1 MPPIVSDALVL
12 KTYKVGETSKLA
24 VLLTRER
31 GKLRAI
37 AKGARGA
44 KSRYRGALET
54 LNEVRVGLHGRQGA
68 ELLRLGDCELLRS
81 SFPALG
87 RGCEAGLV
95 LSYFAELLDAFEPE
109 GAADDAVYRL
119 GRAVVIAL
127 EEGES
132 QVMVM
137 ARYLEAWLL
146 RLHGI
151 YPPLDRCASCGARIG
166 TRELPYD
173 GASCGFV
180 CSTCRPASGP
190 VLSAASRAFIAEIF
204 RRPPSALAGLEE
216 PGSEIRLL
224 HRHLITHHLERALN
238 STRVMDELGRGSG
251 G

>member
-68 ELLRLGDCELLRS
+68 ELLRLGECELLRS
-81 SFPALG
+81 SFPALA
-87 RGCEAGLV
+87 RGCEAGLA
-95 LSYFAELLDAFEPE
+95 LSYFAELIDAFAPE
-109 GAADDAVYRL
+109 GEADDAVYRL

-137 ARYLEAWLL
+137 ARYLEAWIL

-151 YPPLDRCASCGARIG
+151 YPPLDRCSSCGSRID
-166 TRELPYD
+166 TDDLRYH
-173 GASCGFV
+173 GASHGFV
-180 CSTCRPASGP
+180 CSACGPASGP
-190 VLSAASRAFIAEIF
+190 FLPPAARGFVADLF
-204 RRPPSALAGLEE
+204 RRAPSALTGLEE
-216 PGSEIRLL
+216 PGPEARLL
-224 HRHLITHHLERALN
+224 HRQLITHHLERALN
-238 STRVMDELGRGSG
+238 STRVMDDIAREPCA
-251 G
+251 